1 MTALSGRPLRYMRI
15 FRQTVC
21 SLTYTTE
28 RKTPSYV
35 ADAILSALILVFYK
49 LVSLSGPLFVV
60 GVVLLISLVV
70 VTVYLYIL
78 PVYVETSYF
87 LTTIY
92 IILGHWLLANIA
104 FHYYMCVATR
114 PGSPP
119 AATEFNLRRGWK
131 FCHKCM
137 QMKPPRTHHCT
148 ACKRCVLKMDHHCP
162 WINNCVG
169 HLNHRYFLLFCV
181 YISIGAAFVAW
192 ISWNTFSEMF
202 FATEISLDDYT
213 WRRSLVIP
221 VTVLCLTVCLAVGML
236 ASWHSFLIS
245 TGQTSIELH
254 VNRELEKTY
263 LKHGFIFLNRND
275 YGVARNWRLF
285 LGLTGSRN
293 WRSLLWPSAH
303 KPPGSGLEWDLR
315 EYLDNGT
322 DTSPRSVPLLL

>member
-49 LVSLSGPLFVV
+49 LVSLSGPVHAPCFLPVRSLSYRTSSQLFVV

-119 AATEFNLRRGWK
+119 AVRKIVVIFRASGDRFSRRPSSTCEEDGN
-131 FCHKCM
+131 FAIS
-137 QMKPPRTHHCT
+137 
-148 ACKRCVLKMDHHCP
+148 ACR
-162 WINNCVG
+162 
-169 HLNHRYFLLFCV
+169 
-181 YISIGAAFVAW
+181 
-192 ISWNTFSEMF
+192 
-202 FATEISLDDYT
+202 
-213 WRRSLVIP
+213 
-221 VTVLCLTVCLAVGML
+221 
-236 ASWHSFLIS
+236 
-245 TGQTSIELH
+245 
-254 VNRELEKTY
+254 
-263 LKHGFIFLNRND
+263 
-275 YGVARNWRLF
+275 
-285 LGLTGSRN
+285 
-293 WRSLLWPSAH
+293 
-303 KPPGSGLEWDLR
+303 
-315 EYLDNGT
+315 
-322 DTSPRSVPLLL
+322 